1 MDHSD
6 AQLLAEYTRL
16 HSEMDGL
23 YHTLAVRAGLSDSAL
38 DILYALCVLGD
49 GCLQRDVCALS
60 FTSKQTIHSSIR
72 KLEGEGLLRLQPGQ
86 GRDMHIRL
94 TDQGKRLVQER
105 IHPIL
110 SLELKAMELLSP
122 EERKS
127 FLRLTRQYVSN
138 FRTLIDQGEP
148 Q

>member
-1 MDHSD
+1 MDSNVT
-6 AQLLAEYTRL
+6 QMLAEYTRL

-72 KLEGEGLLRLQPGQ
+72 KLEQDGLLRLQPGQ
-86 GRDMHIRL
+86 GREVHIRL
-94 TDQGKRLVQER
+94 TPRGSRLIQEKVL
-105 IHPIL
+105 PIL
-110 SLELKAMELLSP
+110 DLERQAMACLSP
-122 EERKS
+122 EERES
-127 FLRLTRQYVSN
+127 FLRLTRQYKIGRASCRERV
-138 FRTLIDQGEP
+138 
-148 Q
+148 

>member
-1 MDHSD
+1 MDSNVT
-6 AQLLAEYTRL
+6 QMLAEYTRL

-72 KLEGEGLLRLQPGQ
+72 KLEQDGLLRLQPGQ
-86 GRDMHIRL
+86 GREVHIRL
-94 TDQGKRLVQER
+94 TPQGSRLIQEKVL
-105 IHPIL
+105 PIL
-110 SLELKAMELLSP
+110 DLEHQAMACLSP
-122 EERKS
+122 EERES
-127 FLRLTRQYVSN
+127 FLRLTRQYISH
-138 FRTLIDQGEP
+138 FRTLIKQGEL
-148 Q
+148 

>member
-1 MDHSD
+1 MDSNVT
-6 AQLLAEYTRL
+6 QMLAEYTRL

-72 KLEGEGLLRLQPGQ
+72 KLEQDGLLRLPPGQ
-86 GRDMHIRL
+86 GREVHIRL
-94 TDQGKRLVQER
+94 TPQGSRLIQEKVL
-105 IHPIL
+105 PIL
-110 SLELKAMELLSP
+110 DLERQAMACLSP
-122 EERKS
+122 EERES
-127 FLRLTRQYVSN
+127 FLRLTRQYISH
-138 FRTLIDQGEP
+138 FRTLIKQGEL
-148 Q
+148 

>member
-1 MDHSD
+1 MDSNVT
-6 AQLLAEYTRL
+6 QMLAEYTRL

-72 KLEGEGLLRLQPGQ
+72 KLEQDGLLRLQPGQ
-86 GRDMHIRL
+86 GREVHIRL
-94 TDQGKRLVQER
+94 TPRGSRLIQEKVL
-105 IHPIL
+105 PIL
-110 SLELKAMELLSP
+110 DLERQAMACLSP
-122 EERKS
+122 EERES
-127 FLRLTRQYVSN
+127 FLRLTRQYISH
-138 FRTLIDQGEP
+138 FRTLIKQGEL
-148 Q
+148 

>member
-1 MDHSD
+1 MDSNVT
-6 AQLLAEYTRL
+6 QMLAEYTRL

-72 KLEGEGLLRLQPGQ
+72 KLEQDGLLRLQPGQ
-86 GRDMHIRL
+86 GREVHIRL
-94 TDQGKRLVQER
+94 TPRGSCLIQEKVL
-105 IHPIL
+105 PIL
-110 SLELKAMELLSP
+110 DLERQAMACLSP
-122 EERKS
+122 EERES
-127 FLRLTRQYVSN
+127 FLRLTRQYISH
-138 FRTLIDQGEP
+138 FRTLIKQGEL
-148 Q
+148 

>member
-1 MDHSD
+1 MDSNVT
-6 AQLLAEYTRL
+6 QMLAEYTRL

-72 KLEGEGLLRLQPGQ
+72 KLEQDGLLRLQPGQ
-86 GRDMHIRL
+86 RREVHIRL
-94 TDQGKRLVQER
+94 TPQGSRLIQEKVF
-105 IHPIL
+105 PIL
-110 SLELKAMELLSP
+110 DLERQAMACLSP
-122 EERKS
+122 EERES
-127 FLRLTRQYVSN
+127 FLRLTRQYISH
-138 FRTLIDQGEP
+138 FRTLIKQGDL
-148 Q
+148 

>member
-1 MDHSD
+1 MDSNVT
-6 AQLLAEYTRL
+6 QMLAEYTRL

-72 KLEGEGLLRLQPGQ
+72 KLEQDGLLRLQPGQ
-86 GRDMHIRL
+86 GREVHIRL
-94 TDQGKRLVQER
+94 TPRGSRLIQEKVL
-105 IHPIL
+105 PIL
-110 SLELKAMELLSP
+110 DLERQAMACMSP
-122 EERKS
+122 EERES
-127 FLRLTRQYVSN
+127 FLRLTRQYISH
-138 FRTLIDQGEP
+138 FRTLIKQGEL
-148 Q
+148 

>member
-1 MDHSD
+1 MDSNVT
-6 AQLLAEYTRL
+6 QMLAEYTRL

-72 KLEGEGLLRLQPGQ
+72 KLEQDGLLRLQPGQ
-86 GRDMHIRL
+86 RREVHIRL
-94 TDQGKRLVQER
+94 TPLGSRLIQEKVL
-105 IHPIL
+105 PIL
-110 SLELKAMELLSP
+110 DLERQAMACLSP
-122 EERKS
+122 EERES
-127 FLRLTRQYVSN
+127 FLRLTRQYISH
-138 FRTLIDQGEP
+138 FRTLIKQGEL
-148 Q
+148 

>member
-1 MDHSD
+1 MDSNVT
-6 AQLLAEYTRL
+6 QMLAEYTRL

-72 KLEGEGLLRLQPGQ
+72 KLERDGLLRLQPGQ
-86 GRDMHIRL
+86 GREVHIRL
-94 TDQGKRLVQER
+94 TPQGSRLIQEKVL
-105 IHPIL
+105 PIL
-110 SLELKAMELLSP
+110 DLERQAMACLSP
-122 EERKS
+122 EERES
-127 FLRLTRQYVSN
+127 FLHLTRQYISH
-138 FRTLIDQGEP
+138 FRTLIKQGEL

>member
-1 MDHSD
+1 MDSNVT
-6 AQLLAEYTRL
+6 QMLAEYTRL

-72 KLEGEGLLRLQPGQ
+72 KL
-86 GRDMHIRL
+86 
-94 TDQGKRLVQER
+94 
-105 IHPIL
+105 
-110 SLELKAMELLSP
+110 
-122 EERKS
+122 
-127 FLRLTRQYVSN
+127 
-138 FRTLIDQGEP
+138 
-148 Q
+148 

>member
-1 MDHSD
+1 MDSNVT
-6 AQLLAEYTRL
+6 QMLAEYTRL

-72 KLEGEGLLRLQPGQ
+72 KLERDGLLRLQPGQ
-86 GRDMHIRL
+86 RREVHIRL
-94 TDQGKRLVQER
+94 TPRGSRLIQEKVL
-105 IHPIL
+105 PIL
-110 SLELKAMELLSP
+110 DLERQAMACLSP
-122 EERKS
+122 EERES
-127 FLRLTRQYVSN
+127 FLRLTRQYISH
-138 FRTLIDQGEP
+138 FRTLIKQGEL
-148 Q
+148 

>member
-1 MDHSD
+1 MDSNVT
-6 AQLLAEYTRL
+6 QMLAEYTRL

-72 KLEGEGLLRLQPGQ
+72 KLEQDGLLRLQPGQ
-86 GRDMHIRL
+86 GREVHIRL
-94 TDQGKRLVQER
+94 TPQGSRLIQEKVL
-105 IHPIL
+105 PIL
-110 SLELKAMELLSP
+110 DLERQAMACLSP
-122 EERKS
+122 EERES
-127 FLRLTRQYVSN
+127 FLRLTRQYISH
-138 FRTLIDQGEP
+138 FRTLIKQGEL
-148 Q
+148 

>member
-1 MDHSD
+1 MDSNVT
-6 AQLLAEYTRL
+6 QMLAEYTRL

-72 KLEGEGLLRLQPGQ
+72 KLEQDGLLRLQPGQ
-86 GRDMHIRL
+86 RREGHIRL
-94 TDQGKRLVQER
+94 TPLGSRLIQEKVL
-105 IHPIL
+105 PIL
-110 SLELKAMELLSP
+110 DLERQAMACLSP
-122 EERKS
+122 EERES
-127 FLRLTRQYVSN
+127 FLRLTRQYISH
-138 FRTLIDQGEP
+138 FRTLIKQGEL
-148 Q
+148 

>member
-1 MDHSD
+1 M
-6 AQLLAEYTRL
+6 LAEYTRL

-72 KLEGEGLLRLQPGQ
+72 KLEQDGLLRLQPGQ
-86 GRDMHIRL
+86 GREVHIRL
-94 TDQGKRLVQER
+94 TPQGSRLIQEKVL
-105 IHPIL
+105 PIL
-110 SLELKAMELLSP
+110 DLERQAMACLSP
-122 EERKS
+122 EERES
-127 FLRLTRQYVSN
+127 FLRLTRQYISH
-138 FRTLIDQGEP
+138 FRTLIKQGEL
-148 Q
+148 

>member
-1 MDHSD
+1 MDSNVT
-6 AQLLAEYTRL
+6 QMLAEYTRL

-72 KLEGEGLLRLQPGQ
+72 KLEQDGLLRLQPGQ
-86 GRDMHIRL
+86 WREVHIRL
-94 TDQGKRLVQER
+94 TPRGSRLIQEKVL
-105 IHPIL
+105 PIL
-110 SLELKAMELLSP
+110 DLERQAMACLSP
-122 EERKS
+122 EERES
-127 FLRLTRQYVSN
+127 FLRLTRQYISH
-138 FRTLIDQGEP
+138 FRTLIKQGEL
-148 Q
+148 

>member
-1 MDHSD
+1 MDSNVT
-6 AQLLAEYTRL
+6 QMLAEYTRL

-72 KLEGEGLLRLQPGQ
+72 KLEQDGLLRLQPGQ
-86 GRDMHIRL
+86 RREVHIRL
-94 TDQGKRLVQER
+94 TPRGSRLIQEKVL
-105 IHPIL
+105 PIL
-110 SLELKAMELLSP
+110 DLERQAMACLSP
-122 EERKS
+122 EERES
-127 FLRLTRQYVSN
+127 FLRLTRQYISH
-138 FRTLIDQGEP
+138 FRTLIKQGEL
-148 Q
+148 

>member
-1 MDHSD
+1 MDSNVT
-6 AQLLAEYTRL
+6 QMLAEYTRL

-72 KLEGEGLLRLQPGQ
+72 KLEQDGLLRLQPGQ
-86 GRDMHIRL
+86 GREVHIRL
-94 TDQGKRLVQER
+94 TPQGSRLIQEKVL
-105 IHPIL
+105 PIL
-110 SLELKAMELLSP
+110 DLERQAMACLSP
-122 EERKS
+122 EERES
-127 FLRLTRQYVSN
+127 FLRLTRQYIAHC
-138 FRTLIDQGEP
+138 RTLIKQGEL
-148 Q
+148 

>member
-1 MDHSD
+1 MDSNVT
-6 AQLLAEYTRL
+6 QMLAEYTRL

-72 KLEGEGLLRLQPGQ
+72 KLEQDGLLRLQPGQ
-86 GRDMHIRL
+86 GREVHIRL
-94 TDQGKRLVQER
+94 TPRGSRLSQEKVL
-105 IHPIL
+105 PIL
-110 SLELKAMELLSP
+110 DLERQAMACLSP
-122 EERKS
+122 EERES
-127 FLRLTRQYVSN
+127 FLRLTRQYISH
-138 FRTLIDQGEP
+138 FRTLIKQGEL
-148 Q
+148 

>member
-1 MDHSD
+1 MDSNVT
-6 AQLLAEYTRL
+6 QMLAEYTRL

-72 KLEGEGLLRLQPGQ
+72 KLEQDGLLRLQPGQ
-86 GRDMHIRL
+86 RREVHIRL
-94 TDQGKRLVQER
+94 TPQGSRLIQEKVL
-105 IHPIL
+105 PIL
-110 SLELKAMELLSP
+110 DLERQAMACLSP
-122 EERKS
+122 EERES
-127 FLRLTRQYVSN
+127 FLRLTRQYISH
-138 FRTLIDQGEP
+138 FRTLIKQGEL
-148 Q
+148 